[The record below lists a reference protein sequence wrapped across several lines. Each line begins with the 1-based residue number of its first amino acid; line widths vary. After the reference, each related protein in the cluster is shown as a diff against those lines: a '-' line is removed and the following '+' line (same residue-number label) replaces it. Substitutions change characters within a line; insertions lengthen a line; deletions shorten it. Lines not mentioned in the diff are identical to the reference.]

1 MNSAPTSAS
10 SAFRI
15 FLFLL
20 LLLPLLTNAQN
31 DNGQPK
37 RKKDYLVTMT
47 TDFGA
52 MHLILHD
59 QTPKHK
65 ENFIKLT
72 DGHFFD
78 GLLFHRVIQN
88 FMIQGGDPQSRTAIA
103 GQSLGN
109 GDVGYRIPAEFV
121 PTLFHKKG
129 ALAAARDGNPEK
141 ASSGCQFYVVQ
152 GRVWDDAGF
161 EAQRQRI
168 TTIKGRQP
176 TDEQVSLYKTV
187 GGTPH
192 LDGNYT
198 VFGQVIDGL
207 AVVDSIA
214 KQPRAADR
222 PTADVRM
229 TVSGKW
235 VKKKKITKQFGYV
248 FQ

>member
-1 MNSAPTSAS
+1 VFISLPSVSKN
-10 SAFRI
+10 
-15 FLFLL
+15 LL
-20 LLLPLLTNAQN
+20 LLLLLFLPLLTNAQN
-31 DNGQPK
+31 RK
-37 RKKDYLVTMT
+37 KKDYLVTMT
-47 TDFGA
+47 TDFGT

-72 DGHFFD
+72 DQHFFD

-88 FMIQGGDPQSRTAIA
+88 FMIQGGDPQSRTAVA

-121 PTLFHKKG
+121 PALFHQKG

-168 TTIKGRQP
+168 TAMNGRQP
-176 TDEQVSLYKTV
+176 TIDQVSLYKTI

-214 KQPRAADR
+214 KQPRGPADR
-222 PTADVRM
+222 PTADARM

-235 VKKKKITKQFGYV
+235 VKKKKITKQFGYI
-248 FQ
+248 F